1 MESIEEAKNK
11 LYVDYCE
18 KNKNTVFYGFRGTR
32 YIHFRAGFDASTQHL
47 FSLPLAQRLTE
58 SERNEILK
66 LYYAAEGGASEYSRG
81 YLAAIKR
88 IFGKELLTNNS
99 K

>member
-18 KNKNTVFYGFRGTR
+18 KNKSTVFYGFRSTR
-32 YIHFRAGFDASTQHL
+32 YLHFRAGFDASTQHF

-66 LYYAAEGGASEYSRG
+66 LYYAAEDGASEYSRG

>member
-1 MESIEEAKNK
+1 MSTIARKIGT
-11 LYVDYCE
+11 LYSM
-18 KNKNTVFYGFRGTR
+18 
-32 YIHFRAGFDASTQHL
+32 ASTQHF

-66 LYYAAEGGASEYSRG
+66 LYFAAEGGASEYSRG
-81 YLAAIKR
+81 YLAALKR